1 MLVVNVLAVRVPM
14 CARGVGVRVGVD
26 RSRPQ
31 AVVNM
36 IVVVPVV
43 MAVRVIVGHPGMLVR
58 VVVGFGQVHVRAR
71 LIGLLR
77 LSK

>member
-26 RSRPQ
+26 HCRPQ

-43 MAVRVIVGHPGMLVR
+43 VAVRVIVGQGRMF
-58 VVVGFGQVHVRAR
+58 VVVVV
-71 LIGLLR
+71 
-77 LSK
+77 